1 MAQTLY
7 AVLGV
12 DPEVTPTELRLAY
25 RAKARLSHPDVV
37 GGTDGG
43 SEMARVNDAWRV
55 LSDPY
60 RRRLYDQTINLGST
74 NRPTAPGPAS
84 GTYADAEFIPQ
95 PPPASDRSRRN
106 AWVAGV
112 RAQIGRLASLAGRS
126 ATQTLLLH
134 KPRATR
140 EVYDRL
146 TATLVAEL
154 MRDTEPRV
162 RAARAAGTAPLDL
175 GVASTLVGIRSLA
188 DQVRRDGSHSV
199 TPELLMTA
207 ELLDRMWDILAHE
220 LPSQLTAALGGNPN
234 VGNALRC

>member
-12 DPEVTPTELRLAY
+12 DPAVSPEELRTAY
-25 RAKARLSHPDVV
+25 RAQARLSHPDVV
-37 GGTDGG
+37 GEIDGG
-43 SEMARVNDAWRV
+43 RSMAKVNDAWRV

-60 RRRLYDQTINLGST
+60 QRRLYDETLKSSRVTVGDR
-74 NRPTAPGPAS
+74 RPARPPAPTPP
-84 GTYADAEFIPQ
+84 DFMPQ
-95 PPPASDRSRRN
+95 PPPASASSRRN

-140 EVYDRL
+140 EIYDRL
-146 TATLVAEL
+146 AETLVVEL

-162 RAARAAGTAPLDL
+162 RAARAAGSAPLDL
-175 GVASTLVGIRSLA
+175 GVSATLVGIRSLA
-188 DQVRRDGSHSV
+188 DQVRRDASHSV

-220 LPSQLTAALGGNPN
+220 LPIQLSIALGGNPQ
-234 VGNALRC
+234 VANALTH

>member
-12 DPEVTPTELRLAY
+12 DPEVTLEELRSAY
-25 RAKARLSHPDVV
+25 RAKARLAHPDVA

-60 RRRLYDQTINLGST
+60 RRRIYDETINLGTT
-74 NRPTAPGPAS
+74 NRPSTPRPQSRPYEGS
-84 GTYADAEFIPQ
+84 EFIPQ
-95 PPPASDRSRRN
+95 PPPASARARRN

-146 TATLVAEL
+146 TQTLVVEL

-175 GVASTLVGIRSLA
+175 GVAATLVGIRSLA

-220 LPSQLTAALGGNPN
+220 LPSQLTVALGGNPN
-234 VGNALRC
+234 VGNALR